1 MQMTSTKK
9 CLVVIAAAA
18 LTAAY
23 GWAQTPILSYSFPAS
38 WDGTG
43 TVVTDL
49 SAGGNNGSIKVTPS
63 LSPTVP
69 SWAAMGTQSLNTSGG
84 SILTDNTLQLNNA
97 AVAAAGGFSYDVSFL
112 WDGTHRSNWGSV
124 QKILD
129 YAGTESLQLVTSD
142 GGQANLIMRFD
153 DSQDVLS
160 TVILPD
166 TWYSVSVQFD
176 TQGNTVDGNGDLAGV
191 VSMAIN
197 GGSPLSAAAT
207 KTKKGDDLVRGI
219 GIGQLALANHLVY
232 LDGLIYDPSV
242 SLGVTVI
249 PEPTTLS
256 LVGLGGLLLFIRR
269 KKA

>member
-9 CLVVIAAAA
+9 CLVVIAATV

-23 GWAQTPILSYSFPAS
+23 GWAQTPVLSYSFPAS

-49 SAGGNNGSIKVTPS
+49 SAAGNDGSIKVTPS

-69 SWAAMGTQSLNTSGG
+69 SWATLGTQSLNTSGG
-84 SILTDNTLQLNNA
+84 SILTDDTLQLNNA

-142 GGQANLIMRFD
+142 GGQADLNVRFD
-153 DSQDVLS
+153 DSQNVLS
-160 TVILPD
+160 TVILPN

-191 VSMAIN
+191 VSMVVN
-197 GGSPLSAAAT
+197 GDVYSASAT
-207 KTKKGDDLVRGI
+207 KTKKGDELGRGI

-242 SLGVTVI
+242 SLGVTMI